1 MGDFEFR
8 LPCGR
13 YQLYMWVHSGR
24 WFFGLLWVASVKLVQ
39 ISGFPFGIIG
49 QAACVFMERLI
60 NAFGFAEM
68 TA

>member
-1 MGDFEFR
+1 M
-8 LPCGR
+8 
-13 YQLYMWVHSGR
+13 
-24 WFFGLLWVASVKLVQ
+24 LWVASVKLVQ
-39 ISGFPFGIIG
+39 ISGLPFGIIG